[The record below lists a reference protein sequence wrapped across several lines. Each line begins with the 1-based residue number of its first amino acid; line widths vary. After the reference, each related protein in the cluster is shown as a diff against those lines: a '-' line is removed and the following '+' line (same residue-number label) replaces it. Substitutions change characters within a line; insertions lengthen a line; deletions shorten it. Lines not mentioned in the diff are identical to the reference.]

1 MKNILKLSVMSLAVM
16 GFVSTGFSTESTM
29 SKSSADSTKV
39 VTEGSKLTIINEN
52 PQALTLEISPVNSD
66 SKAMHKIEVQG
77 KETKV
82 FVINASMLDG
92 NTVYKVKLSTNAML
106 SDDCKDLSVLKP
118 YTITALNGTLKTKCF
133 VTESASK
140 L

>member
-1 MKNILKLSVMSLAVM
+1 MKNMLKLSAMTLAIV
-16 GFVSTGFSTESTM
+16 GFVSTGFSAESAM
-29 SKSSADSTKV
+29 GKPSMDSTKV

-52 PQALTLEISPVNSD
+52 PQSLTLEITPVNSD

-77 KETKV
+77 KETKE
-82 FVINASMLDG
+82 FVINAAMLDG

-118 YTITALNGTLKTKCF
+118 YTITALNGSLKTKCF
-133 VTESASK
+133 VTESAK